1 MTAEFALLVWAVC
14 VIAGSVSIVVKRKRD
29 REVRTVWD
37 LEKEA

>member
-14 VIAGSVSIVVKRKRD
+14 VIAGSVHIVAKRKNEK
-29 REVRTVWD
+29 EVRTIWD